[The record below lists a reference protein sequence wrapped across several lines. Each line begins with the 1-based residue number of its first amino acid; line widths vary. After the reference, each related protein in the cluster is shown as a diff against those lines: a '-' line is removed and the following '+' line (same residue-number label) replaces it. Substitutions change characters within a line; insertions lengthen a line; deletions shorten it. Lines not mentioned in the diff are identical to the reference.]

1 MTSEQLQASGLNTS
15 ITHVDFMMGSKEL
28 NITGIT
34 HDGTEGLY
42 SSMAI
47 GPKPLQF
54 RYLLDKHIR

>member
-34 HDGTEGLY
+34 HDGTEEPVFIDGNW
-42 SSMAI
+42 A
-47 GPKPLQF
+47 
-54 RYLLDKHIR
+54 